1 MDKLYEEVKK
11 ITRIAE
17 DMQELMGQRIAT
29 SFLAEQLEKTVT
41 LIEQNNTSQYEIL
54 SELRTIRRL
63 LETK

>member
-1 MDKLYEEVKK
+1 MDKLYEEVKE

-63 LETK
+63 LETR